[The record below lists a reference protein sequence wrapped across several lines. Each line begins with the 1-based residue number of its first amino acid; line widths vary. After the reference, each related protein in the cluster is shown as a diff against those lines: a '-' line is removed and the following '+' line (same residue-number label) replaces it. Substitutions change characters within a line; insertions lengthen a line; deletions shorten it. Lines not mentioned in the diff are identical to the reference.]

1 MTFKWE
7 VKTDL
12 KRDLRVWGWGVI
24 QGEAC
29 EFMNW
34 ANTILHAF
42 VLHLSFIGAMVQ
54 PMLCLTV
61 SMSTDKLNMTSG
73 EILEKRWGCGGFR
86 ERHAN

>member
-34 ANTILHAF
+34 ANTILC
-42 VLHLSFIGAMVQ
+42 
-54 PMLCLTV
+54 PTV
-61 SMSTDKLNMTSG
+61 SML
-73 EILEKRWGCGGFR
+73 
-86 ERHAN
+86 A